1 MAKQG
6 ARCYPPSNFGTY
18 YASFAWPK
26 GGYEVRRTAAVSHR
40 SVCISRLFDALR
52 AGFFFDGRQP
62 LSIR

>member
-6 ARCYPPSNFGTY
+6 ATCYPLSNFGIY
-18 YASFAWPK
+18 YASFAWSK
-26 GGYEVRRTAAVSHR
+26 GGYEVQRTAAVSHR

-52 AGFFFDGRQP
+52 AGFFFDSRQP